1 MTNSIFGK
9 QSSGELV
16 ASSSIAVISTALL
29 GLCILV
35 ILCAPAY
42 SAEKLIVK
50 DSMGATTF
58 SAEDDGRVYSAAR
71 YDTQSLYPG
80 FWLDETG
87 SGNKGAYFVLDENWM
102 QVQRRAQGFGAY
114 EASPL
119 FIHIGAPSLS
129 FSVAANGYVGLGL
142 IPGYPLHMVSG
153 AYCTAGGVW
162 TNASSREFKQDIK
175 DVTKEEAMDA
185 LDHLTPVQFRYKAAP
200 EEKHV
205 GFIAEDA
212 PDLVASRDRKGM
224 SSMDVV
230 AVLTRVVQEQQK
242 AIAELSRKV
251 ADLQKANE

>member
-1 MTNSIFGK
+1 MPSV
-9 QSSGELV
+9 L
-16 ASSSIAVISTALL
+16 AALL
-29 GLCILV
+29 MLAILPV
-35 ILCAPAY
+35 WAQ

-50 DSMGATTF
+50 DSGGAMTF
-58 SAEDDGRVYSAAR
+58 SVEEDGGVFAADR
-71 YDTQSLYPG
+71 YDAQSRYPG

-87 SGNKGAYFVLDENWM
+87 AGHKGAYLVLGENWF
-102 QVQRRAQGFGAY
+102 QVQRRAQGFGGY
-114 EASPL
+114 EASPI

-129 FSVAANGYVGLGL
+129 FTVTENGYVGLGL

-175 DVTKEEAMDA
+175 AVTKEEAMDA